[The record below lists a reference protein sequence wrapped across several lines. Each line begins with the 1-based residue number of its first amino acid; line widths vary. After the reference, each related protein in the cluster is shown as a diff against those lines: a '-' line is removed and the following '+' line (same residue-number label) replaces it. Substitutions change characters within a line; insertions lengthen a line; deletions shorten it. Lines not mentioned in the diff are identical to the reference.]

1 MSNESGFNWKYLIPG
16 YGIYLINKS
25 ETPGK
30 GKFIAL
36 NIFIILVLLGF
47 IGSGGEETS
56 SASSGN
62 GSAQVADQ
70 TSEKQQAA
78 WKVGDV
84 IKTEKFEITVSSVT
98 NRGSVGGEFMSEK
111 AADGALFVV
120 VNFKYKNIT
129 KEPITAF
136 SMPDMKIIDP
146 NGTEYDEASGAT
158 AYYQAEINLN
168 KKAVSDLNP
177 GITQK
182 DATVFEVSRD
192 LWKSKGW
199 KLVIDADEDIE
210 VLVK

>member
-36 NIFIILVLLGF
+36 NVFIILILLGV
-47 IGSGGEETS
+47 ISSGGEEST
-56 SASSGN
+56 SASN
-62 GSAQVADQ
+62 ENKTVTAAEQSAEQ
-70 TSEKQQAA
+70 QQAA
-78 WKVGDV
+78 WKVGDA

-98 NRGSVGGEFMSEK
+98 NRGSVGGEFMSER

-120 VNFKYKNIT
+120 VNFKYRNIT
-129 KEPITAF
+129 KEPIGSF
-136 SMPDMKIIDP
+136 SMPDIKIIDP
-146 NGTEYDEASGAT
+146 NGTEYDEAAGAT
-158 AYYQAEINLN
+158 AYYQTEINLN

-182 DATVFEVSRD
+182 DAVIFEVSRD
-192 LWKSKGW
+192 LWKNKGW
-199 KLVIDADEDIE
+199 KLVIDADEDVE
-210 VLVK
+210 VMVK

>member
-36 NIFIILVLLGF
+36 NVFIILILLGV
-47 IGSGGEETS
+47 ISSGGEEST
-56 SASSGN
+56 SASSEN
-62 GSAQVADQ
+62 KNVTATERSAEQ
-70 TSEKQQAA
+70 QQAA
-78 WKVGDV
+78 WKAGDA

-136 SMPDMKIIDP
+136 SMPDMKIVDP

-182 DATVFEVSRD
+182 DAVVFEVSRD

-199 KLVIDADEDIE
+199 KLIIDADEDIE
-210 VLVK
+210 VMVK

>member
-36 NIFIILVLLGF
+36 NIFIILVILGF

-62 GSAQVADQ
+62 ESAQVADQ
-70 TSEKQQAA
+70 SAEKQQAA
-78 WKVGDV
+78 WKVGDS
-84 IKTEKFEITVSSVT
+84 IKTGKFEIIVTSVS
-98 NRGSVGGEFMSEK
+98 NRNSVGGQYMSEK
-111 AADGALFVV
+111 PAEGAMFVV

-129 KEPITAF
+129 KEPITSF
-136 SMPDMKIIDP
+136 SFPDIKIIDP
-146 NGTEYDEASGAT
+146 NGTDYDEATGAT
-158 AYYQAEINLN
+158 IYYHTEIDLN
-168 KKAVSDLNP
+168 KKSLSDLNP

-182 DATVFEVSRD
+182 DATVFEVSREM
-192 LWKSKGW
+192 WKSKGW
-199 KLVIDADEDIE
+199 KLIIDADEDIE
-210 VLVK
+210 VMVK